1 MKLSALSLLIIFS
14 VQFKIFGQIDIKSE
28 SEILAG
34 IEWLST
40 NPVEQADKEFVS
52 KSADYITYQ
61 FVKYPNFP
69 VNFSALKEFM
79 DTDRKYKYYDEINI
93 VFTSNQLAN
102 KIRTENKYDLKDS
115 SIKSMNKVLE
125 YYKLLIEKEPDQ
137 RNNVL
142 DKYSKMDK
150 KELEKQ
156 IKKMLKK

>member
-1 MKLSALSLLIIFS
+1 MKLLTLSLLTILS
-14 VQFKIFGQIDIKSE
+14 VQYKISGQVDIKSE

-40 NPVEQADKEFVS
+40 NPVEQADEEFVS
-52 KSADYITYQ
+52 KSSDYITYQ
-61 FVKYPNFP
+61 FVKFPNFP

-102 KIRTENKYDLKDS
+102 KIRTGSKYDLKDS
-115 SIKSMNKVLE
+115 SIKSMIKVLK

-137 RNNVL
+137 RNTIL
-142 DKYSKMDK
+142 DKYSKMSE

-156 IKKMLKK
+156 INKLLKQ

>member
-1 MKLSALSLLIIFS
+1 MKLLTLSLLIIFF
-14 VQFKIFGQIDIKSE
+14 VQSKIFGQINIKSE

-40 NPVEQADKEFVS
+40 NPVEQSDKEFVS

-102 KIRTENKYDLKDS
+102 KIITGNKYDLKDS
-115 SIKSMNKVLE
+115 SIKSMSKVLE

-137 RNNVL
+137 KNNVL
-142 DKYSKMDK
+142 DKYSKMSE

-156 IKKMLKK
+156 IKILLKK

>member
-1 MKLSALSLLIIFS
+1 MKLFALSLLTILS
-14 VQFKIFGQIDIKSE
+14 VQSKIFGQINIKSE

-40 NPVEQADKEFVS
+40 NPTEQADKEFVS
-52 KSADYITYQ
+52 KSSDYITYQ

-69 VNFSALKEFM
+69 VSFSALKEFM

-137 RNNVL
+137 RNTIL
-142 DKYSKMDK
+142 DKYSKMRE

-156 IKKMLKK
+156 IKKLLKK

>member
-1 MKLSALSLLIIFS
+1 MKLLALSLLIIFS
-14 VQFKIFGQIDIKSE
+14 VQSKIFGQINIKSE
-28 SEILAG
+28 SEILAE

-79 DTDRKYKYYDEINI
+79 NTDRKYKYYDEINI

-102 KIRTENKYDLKDS
+102 KIRTGNKYDLKDS

-142 DKYSKMDK
+142 DKYSKMSE

-156 IKKMLKK
+156 IKNLLKK